1 MAQISSPHGI
11 RTTILDQDPGLR
23 CERHP
28 AGSPPRS
35 QQLKMRGKG
44 QATLEKSLRAPAI
57 CYGMPSLPW
66 NQLDVEVMVI
76 GNVDNIH
83 HRNVLFIDIGIDMIS
98 IIDIDIISIID
109 IDMID
114 DDDDAG
120 GDDDDDGNVIHQFQG
135 DSLEC

>member
-1 MAQISSPHGI
+1 
-11 RTTILDQDPGLR
+11 
-23 CERHP
+23 
-28 AGSPPRS
+28 
-35 QQLKMRGKG
+35 MRGKG

-83 HRNVLFIDIGIDMIS
+83 HRNVLFIGIGIGIGID
-98 IIDIDIISIID
+98 
-109 IDMID
+109 ID
-114 DDDDAG
+114 DDDDD
-120 GDDDDDGNVIHQFQG
+120 DDDDDGNVIHQFQG